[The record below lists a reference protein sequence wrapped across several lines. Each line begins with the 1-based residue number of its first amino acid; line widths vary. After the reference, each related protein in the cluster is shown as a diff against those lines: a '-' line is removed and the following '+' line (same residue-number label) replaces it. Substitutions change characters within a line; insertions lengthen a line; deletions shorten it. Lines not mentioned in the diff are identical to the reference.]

1 MPSYLTYP
9 NASKHDKTIMQ
20 FPLKSCLKAEA
31 KKSQAALLGMSAPS
45 AVGKAHTKT
54 CYPSGQ
60 TNPFT
65 QNSKTRTSC
74 QWGLLIHGPRAV
86 RKCELTAASI
96 QAVCPHFCSRDFTCW
111 QCTPPAYCTCSLHVA
126 SCHFTIQQRALLMSS
141 PALYQLLAARVTGTN
156 RPPPVISASLT
167 HEYRLRN
174 IPIKA
179 LI

>member
-65 QNSKTRTSC
+65 QNIKTRTSC

-111 QCTPPAYCTCSLHVA
+111 QCTPPAYCTCSLHMA
-126 SCHFTIQQRALLMSS
+126 SCHFTIQQKSTSHVFSCLVPASGSKGNKNKQASS
-141 PALYQLLAARVTGTN
+141 CY
-156 RPPPVISASLT
+156 ISILNPWIQT
-167 HEYRLRN
+167 T
-174 IPIKA
+174 
-179 LI
+179 